1 MNLLIKI
8 IEEDTRKALELL
20 QGINDRVSG
29 SAYIFR
35 SAAKRDV
42 GTVTEILN
50 NMLKKIHEEAESS

>member
-1 MNLLIKI
+1 MKLLIKI

-20 QGINDRVSG
+20 QEINDRVSG

-35 SAAKRDV
+35 SATKRDV
-42 GTVTEILN
+42 DTVIEILN